1 MSMQGRS
8 ISFVFPIFNEA
19 GNIALLHKT
28 VSEVVGGLDYAWEF
42 VYVNDGSTDES
53 LDLLRQLQRDDPRVV
68 VLDFARN
75 YGHQIAVTAGIDT
88 ASGDAVIIMDS
99 DLQDPP
105 AVCLELIAKW
115 EEGWD
120 VVYAQRRTRKDTA
133 FKRVTAA
140 LFYKVLDRM
149 AEVAIP
155 PDTGDF
161 RLLDR
166 RVADEVKK
174 YREHDRFIRG
184 MVSFVGFRQTA
195 VLFDRDDRNDGESG
209 YPLAKMMKL
218 AGDGIFGF
226 STYPLRVISRL
237 GFLAS
242 GASVMGILYVLGVK
256 MFRPDIAVAG
266 WAFIVISV
274 LLMGGLQ
281 LIMLGVLGQ
290 YVGRIYRQVQNRPLY
305 AIRTSYGQLAEVPA
319 DPVRPAAP

>member
-1 MSMQGRS
+1 MSLRGRR
-8 ISFVFPIFNEA
+8 ISFVFPIFNEE
-19 GNIALLHKT
+19 GNIVLLHQT
-28 VSEVVGGLDYAWEF
+28 VSDILRDLDYSAELI
-42 VYVNDGSTDES
+42 YVNDGSSDRS
-53 LDLLRQLQRDDPRVV
+53 LDLLLQLQQEDERIL

-75 YGHQIAVTAGIDT
+75 YGHQIAVTAGLDVAT
-88 ASGDAVIIMDS
+88 GDAVIIMDS

-105 AVCLELIAKW
+105 AVSLELIAKW
-115 EEGWD
+115 EQGWD
-120 VVYAQRRTRKDTA
+120 VVYAQRRTRKDTI
-133 FKRVTAA
+133 FKRATAA
-140 LFYKVLDRM
+140 LFYKMLARM
-149 AEVAIP
+149 ADVDIP
-155 PDTGDF
+155 PNTGDF

-166 RVADEVKK
+166 QVVDEVKK
-174 YREHDRFIRG
+174 YREQDRFIRG

-195 VLFDRDDRNDGESG
+195 VPFDRDDRHLGESG

-226 STYPLRVISRL
+226 STYPLRVIARV

-242 GASVMGILYVLGVK
+242 AASVLGIFYVLFVK
-256 MFRPDIAVAG
+256 IFRPDVAVAG

-305 AIRTSYGQLAEVPA
+305 AVRSSYGHPKDTRGDSAPA
-319 DPVRPAAP
+319 VKS